1 MNTYKVLNNQI
12 VSRENFSLVP
22 LRFEDKNIIMNW
34 RNEQLYHLRQ
44 NKPLTKEDQDKYFND
59 VITKIFDEI
68 KPNQILFSFL
78 DDNNCI
84 GYGGL
89 VHINWID
96 KNAEIS
102 FIMDTELEKK
112 DFRKY
117 WTIFL
122 TLLEEVAFGD
132 LQLHKIYTYAFDLRP
147 LLYTALEVS
156 GFNEEARLKEHCY
169 FEDRFIDVVIHSKFK
184 RDLIINDKYGN

>member
-34 RNEQLYHLRQ
+34 RNEQLYHFRQ
-44 NKPLTKEDQDKYFND
+44 NKPLTKEDQNKYFND
-59 VITKIFDEI
+59 VIAKIFDEI

-117 WTIFL
+117 WTLFL

-147 LLYTALEVS
+147 RLYPVLEAS
-156 GFNEEARLKEHCY
+156 GFYEEARLKQHCY
-169 FEDRFIDVVIHSKFK
+169 FEGSYLDVVINSKFK
-184 RDLIINDKYGN
+184 NDA

>member
-59 VITKIFDEI
+59 VIAKIFDEF

-78 DDNNCI
+78 DDN
-84 GYGGL
+84 
-89 VHINWID
+89 
-96 KNAEIS
+96 K
-102 FIMDTELEKK
+102 
-112 DFRKY
+112 
-117 WTIFL
+117 
-122 TLLEEVAFGD
+122 
-132 LQLHKIYTYAFDLRP
+132 
-147 LLYTALEVS
+147 
-156 GFNEEARLKEHCY
+156 
-169 FEDRFIDVVIHSKFK
+169 
-184 RDLIINDKYGN
+184 